1 MMDRFLRWIKDL
13 RRRRRDKRVEL
24 LGGYPDQLVP
34 IKIESFAPELD
45 QEGRVGRTLAFVT
58 QLGAESFDEA
68 TGYPLDN
75 MINAQ
80 AEEWRRNL
88 RQQYLRYR
96 PTAYQRLTEAD
107 GLVQQYQHHRDND
120 LTKLR
125 GAEIAVETAM
135 LALSGREPD
144 ASDGYEYVNGRRHVS
159 RRRRRDQGTSR
170 TAAWEPGNGAADP
183 DWLGLGAARAALG
196 TSQRARRSELRELL
210 EPQDARRVP
219 RWGEPGFRDGTLLA
233 GRSFG
238 AYLYFVAL
246 VLAAGADVGAFVQ
259 VVELVLTSVPDAVV
273 WLVIVGLTAV
283 VLYIAHLIGVLL
295 REARAGVKTRYRLA
309 GRLGSWLGRR
319 VAAFGCAVVWL
330 AIGLMAFWIRLTVP
344 LPSTEQL
351 NTGFGSGGIGGGIGA
366 GGGIGSGGIGSGG
379 IGSGGSGSPTASAA
393 ASTSHPLQ
401 GAAIFLGLFLAT
413 GIVTALGAYLSH
425 NPFRGRYVAA
435 VAAFRKASEQAAASA
450 HQFGLALAA
459 RNRQQAEIEAAAQVL
474 AEAQVQNVA
483 FTAQL
488 KQNVRVA
495 IASMAKDPA
504 VTDAMFEPDSQPE
517 GLGPDEPLPDHEEPG
532 DDPP

>member
-1 MMDRFLRWIKDL
+1 MVKMDRFLRWIKNL
-13 RRRRRDKRVEL
+13 RRRRRDKRVQR
-24 LGGYPDQLVP
+24 LGGYPDRLVP
-34 IKIESFAPELD
+34 VKIESFTPLLD
-45 QEGRVGRTLAFVT
+45 QEGRVKRTLAFVT

-80 AEEWRRNL
+80 AEDWRRNL
-88 RQQYLRYR
+88 RLQYLAFR
-96 PTAYQRLTEAD
+96 PAAHQRLTEAN
-107 GLVQQYQHHRDND
+107 GLVQQYKHHRDND

-144 ASDGYEYVNGRRHVS
+144 ASDGYEHVNGRRHVS
-159 RRRRRDQGTSR
+159 RRRRRD
-170 TAAWEPGNGAADP
+170 EGNGAADP

-210 EPQDARRVP
+210 EPHDARRVP

-283 VLYIAHLIGVLL
+283 VLYMAHLIGVLL
-295 REARAGVKTRYRLA
+295 REARAGVKTSYPIA

-319 VAAFGCAVVWL
+319 VAAFLVTVVWL

-351 NTGFGSGGIGGGIGA
+351 NTGLGSGGIGGGTGA
-366 GGGIGSGGIGSGG
+366 GGGVVGGIGPGG
-379 IGSGGSGSPTASAA
+379 IGGNGSPTASAA
-393 ASTSHPLQ
+393 TSTSHPLQ

-435 VAAFRKASEQAAASA
+435 LAAFRKASEQAAASA
-450 HQFGLALAA
+450 HQLGLAVAT
-459 RNRQQAEIEAAAQVL
+459 RNRQQAEIDAAAHAL

-483 FTAQL
+483 FTDQL
-488 KQNVRVA
+488 KQNVRIA

-504 VTDAMFEPDSQPE
+504 VTDAMFEPDRQPE

-532 DDPP
+532 DFPP